1 MAPVHLILL
10 LGSFLLNFD
19 HFSSFSVG
27 SPFTLR
33 EVSRNNVGTMDYA
46 VQLNATNF
54 NAALRDTP
62 ALFSMVEFYAHW
74 LVVFASDQYLQCSLC
89 LNFEGF
95 TILAGMERESSKI
108 ADLEKVPLVDTK

>member
-74 LVVFASDQYLQCSLC
+74 NLQRSL
-89 LNFEGF
+89 
-95 TILAGMERESSKI
+95 ILKRFHSWIQSKT
-108 ADLEKVPLVDTK
+108 LYGWG